1 MDAAAQ
7 GALTTTMFFMRLHLH
22 AINGVL
28 VPATHRGVYLWMYL
42 IQFTTIEG
50 VHITPRRNL
59 VSESIANIFIMTRD
73 DVYRPSLVT
82 SEPAE
87 HQFGIGRNRVREFT
101 CADYALH
108 VERQNRK
115 LEMLFKGQ
123 LLPSRSGSRQYGY
136 NAEFADWIE
145 QARDV
150 SAQTEGGPCK
160 LNSNSDAPPFS
171 TQLWHH
177 VQRLIHK
184 AVDLM
189 TPLLNVVGVADDK
202 ISLFCKKFSTKDQL
216 MNEYIKYFPK
226 TCSYHGKCGAQE
238 LDDNDERRKTT
249 RAKTTQ
255 KRL

>member
-1 MDAAAQ
+1 
-7 GALTTTMFFMRLHLH
+7 
-22 AINGVL
+22 
-28 VPATHRGVYLWMYL
+28 
-42 IQFTTIEG
+42 
-50 VHITPRRNL
+50 
-59 VSESIANIFIMTRD
+59 
-73 DVYRPSLVT
+73 
-82 SEPAE
+82 
-87 HQFGIGRNRVREFT
+87 
-101 CADYALH
+101 
-108 VERQNRK
+108 
-115 LEMLFKGQ
+115 MLFKGQ

-136 NAEFADWIE
+136 NTEFADWIK

-150 SAQTEGGPCK
+150 SAQTEGGLCK